1 MNITKYIIILLIGLY
16 LIKSI
21 LGSKYIKR
29 IIKPITNK
37 KMKNKFI
44 NLIIIYRINYFNIL
58 ENNYEFSKEIYNKIL
73 SKEDL
78 RREELVILNKY
89 I

>member
-1 MNITKYIIILLIGLY
+1 
-16 LIKSI
+16 
-21 LGSKYIKR
+21 
-29 IIKPITNK
+29 
-37 KMKNKFI
+37 MKNKFI

>member
-1 MNITKYIIILLIGLY
+1 ML
-16 LIKSI
+16 KSI
-21 LGSKYIKR
+21 LGSKYMKK

-44 NLIIIYRINYFNIL
+44 NSIIIYRISYLNIL

-73 SKEDL
+73 SKEEL